1 MPGCNYSSFDSKTIR
16 TIYLCKI
23 HNDIN
28 TNNSLSEI
36 KINDND
42 EDNILKRL
50 KQQIDFSNSS
60 NIKIVKCLFIFYN
73 SKLFTEN
80 RGFYIMFFTVILHL
94 LLLMFPFPSK
104 LDKQLKI
111 FCNIIL
117 SQMKK
122 IFKKGQNK
130 TNLKIKDVK
139 INENTNIVNNKT
151 IDIHNNNTMR
161 ITTSSNS
168 DDTSSSDSQEIDN
181 ENIKNDNLFNDKP
194 KHALTSKIENN
205 NDLKIH
211 SSNDENFKEL
221 SIEDS
226 KNEYSNI
233 YNNEARFDTYKN
245 ESNIKLSVDISK
257 IENTKEISSNSSQR
271 ILKNEKNNVDPK
283 KIRDN
288 NSTNIDSSIIAKKD
302 KRNIHL
308 NDLDNT
314 NNDKIIGQ
322 LKKKIIQIYI
332 YFMLQIIFLL
342 KKDKNIFLNL
352 KSKIC
357 HMIML

>member
-1 MPGCNYSSFDSKTIR
+1 
-16 TIYLCKI
+16 
-23 HNDIN
+23 
-28 TNNSLSEI
+28 
-36 KINDND
+36 
-42 EDNILKRL
+42 
-50 KQQIDFSNSS
+50 
-60 NIKIVKCLFIFYN
+60 
-73 SKLFTEN
+73 
-80 RGFYIMFFTVILHL
+80 
-94 LLLMFPFPSK
+94 
-104 LDKQLKI
+104 
-111 FCNIIL
+111 
-117 SQMKK
+117 MKK
-122 IFKKGQNK
+122 IYKKGQNK

-151 IDIHNNNTMR
+151 IDIDNNNRMG

-211 SSNDENFKEL
+211 SCNDENFKEL
-221 SIEDS
+221 SIEGS
-226 KNEYSNI
+226 KNENSNI

-271 ILKNEKNNVDPK
+271 ILKTEKNKINPK

-288 NSTNIDSSIIAKKD
+288 NSTNIDFSIIAKKD
-302 KRNIHL
+302 KSNILL
-308 NDLDNT
+308 NDLDNI
-314 NNDKIIGQ
+314 NSDKKIEQ
-322 LKKKIIQIYI
+322 LKKKDNSNLYLFYVINYI
-332 YFMLQIIFLL
+332 PF
-342 KKDKNIFLNL
+342 KKGKNIFLNM